1 MNMGSGLLMIDFQR
15 DFCAPGGYSDRCG
28 GIDWV
33 TPILPQAKRLLESA
47 RALGVCVVHTR
58 EGYAPD
64 LSDLHPERLERS
76 RAAGAAYGS
85 HGPMGRLMI
94 RGEYGQDIIDELK
107 PAPGETVLD
116 KASYGAFYGSNLEDI
131 LRQAG
136 VRRLAIAGVTADVCV
151 HTTLREATDRGFD
164 CHYVKDAISTF
175 DPEVR
180 RACEIMVEQ
189 EGGIWGNLVTVDQM
203 IELWKSTG
211 VNSPCKSSITMAE
224 CPSGN

>member
-1 MNMGSGLLMIDFQR
+1 MNRRFGLLMIDFQR
-15 DFCAPGGYSDRCG
+15 DFCAPGGYSDQCG

-33 TPILPQAKRLLESA
+33 TPIVPHAKRLLDSA
-47 RALGVCVVHTR
+47 RNLGVTVIHTR

-85 HGPMGRLMI
+85 PGPMGRLMI
-94 RGEYGQDIIDELK
+94 RGEHGQDIIDELK
-107 PAPGETVLD
+107 PVPGEQVLD
-116 KASYGAFYGSNLEDI
+116 KATYGAFYGSDLESI
-131 LRQAG
+131 LREAG
-136 VRRLAIAGVTADVCV
+136 VRRVAIAGVTADVCV

-164 CHYVKDAISTF
+164 CYYVKDAISTF

-189 EGGIWGNLVTVDQM
+189 EGGIWGSLVTVDRM
-203 IELWKSTG
+203 IDIWKSA
-211 VNSPCKSSITMAE
+211 SI
-224 CPSGN
+224 